1 MKTIIRRIAAF
12 CLAVCLL
19 PVWALAEEA
28 EPVKA
33 QPTPYPGKLQMV
45 VEYEEWTTEDGRVT
59 EVGIPVTCRR
69 DVNKALRQVQQE
81 LWLDTLPH
89 AEAEDQVEM
98 MATFRV
104 SGEDWAGF
112 LLTGRVI
119 RVIDVKGGNDY
130 DETVFLTHR
139 VLTYDMRTGTPLTL
153 ADVFAEGSKAWDL
166 VAAEVEK
173 QLRAYYPDLPREE
186 AYISECCDPAA
197 LAQMAFLPCAGRLML
212 SVPLWPALEGKNQ
225 LVPVNL
231 YYPDYRPLMTDTALA
246 QTDNSHRPIVA
257 VTYDDGPSLFYTPK
271 VRRHLATYGASAS
284 FFIVANKMLGLADGV
299 RSAMDYGHS
308 VGSHTYD
315 HVYEFQVG
323 TGTLRENRQMCLDAH
338 REKLG
343 VEPLLFRAPGGHCE
357 KYVEAEIGWPIILW
371 SYSAGDTGNNTAPQ
385 LARRI
390 IEGSE
395 DGDILL
401 MHDIHKKTAIGSETF
416 LKEMTEMG
424 FMFATVEE
432 VLYLHGY
439 TIEPNMVYHSGYT
452 PVMTDGLV

>member
-1 MKTIIRRIAAF
+1 MIKMKCFWKRVMAIWMLLCLLASAAF
-12 CLAVCLL
+12 
-19 PVWALAEEA
+19 AEEETKQYPA
-28 EPVKA
+28 YPVE
-33 QPTPYPGKLQMV
+33 LQISV
-45 VEYEEWTTEDGRVT
+45 VYEEWTADDGRVC
-59 EVGIPVTCRR
+59 EVGLPVTCRA
-69 DVNKALRQVQQE
+69 DVNEQLRAAQQE
-81 LWLDTLPH
+81 VWREAMQH
-89 AEAEDQVEM
+89 AEEADTVEM
-98 MATFRV
+98 IATFRV
-104 SGEDWAGF
+104 SGESWAGF

-130 DETVFLTHR
+130 DETVYLAHR
-139 VLTYDMRTGTPLTL
+139 VFSYDMKNGTPLTL
-153 ADVFAEGSKAWDL
+153 ADVFPDASEAWEMIAEE
-166 VAAEVEK
+166 AET
-173 QLRAYYPDLPREE
+173 QLRAYYPDQPRDE
-186 AYISECCDPAA
+186 AYI
-197 LAQMAFLPCAGRLML
+197 AQWCSTENLMQLSFLPCAGRLL
-212 SVPLWPALEGKNQ
+212 IQAPLWPALEGRNQ

-231 YYPDYRPLMTDTALA
+231 YYPDYQEYMTDAALA

-271 VRRHLATYGASAS
+271 IRRHLATYGASAT

-308 VGSHTYD
+308 VGSHSYD

-343 VEPLLFRAPGGHCE
+343 VEPFLFRAPGGHCE

-385 LARRI
+385 LADRI
-390 IEGSE
+390 ITGSE

-416 LKEMTEMG
+416 LSEMTKMG

-432 VLYLHGY
+432 LLYLHGY
-439 TIEPNMVYHSGYT
+439 EIEPNMVYHSAYT
-452 PVMTDGLV
+452 PVMTEGLV